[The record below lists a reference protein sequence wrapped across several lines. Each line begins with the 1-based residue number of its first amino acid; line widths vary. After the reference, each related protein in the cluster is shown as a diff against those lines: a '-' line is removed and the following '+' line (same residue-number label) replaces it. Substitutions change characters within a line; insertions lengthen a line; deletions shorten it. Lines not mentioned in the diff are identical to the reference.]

1 MERTSIFRLGASVFP
16 MLWMWIK
23 MFVFHEALFWMT
35 LVSYVGIF
43 YWHSIL
49 ILLSFIVDLLEKNS
63 KLDKESQTIAH
74 RTRDQSVQTEN
85 ILDSEIKSEES
96 EKEVS
101 EFGESDNTL
110 SSETDTIQSESTE
123 PDTIQDESTETDAIG
138 EESTEREGSI
148 MEPVSDSVAQHFS
161 SLLPEPLASEAE
173 IAARLGIKTTVKK
186 MKFLV
191 PTDPNLFVDDEK
203 PMKDDKVGQWYLQ
216 YIKEEHQKKRE
227 EKQLPFFRR
236 KLRKITKRFKKK
248 EKYN

>member
-49 ILLSFIVDLLEKNS
+49 ILLSFAVDLLAKNS

-110 SSETDTIQSESTE
+110 SSETDTIQNESIE
-123 PDTIQDESTETDAIG
+123 PDTIRDESTESED
-138 EESTEREGSI
+138 SI

-173 IAARLGIKTTVKK
+173 IAAGLGIKTTVKK

-191 PTDPNLFVDDEK
+191 PSDPNLFVDDEI
-203 PMKDDKVGQWYLQ
+203 PTKDDNVAKCYLH
-216 YIKEEHQKKRE
+216 YIQEKHEKKRE

>member
-1 MERTSIFRLGASVFP
+1 MERTSIFRGGASVFP
-16 MLWMWIK
+16 MLWMWINV
-23 MFVFHEALFWMT
+23 FVFDEALFWMT
-35 LVSYVGIF
+35 LVSHIGIF
-43 YWHSIL
+43 SWYSL
-49 ILLSFIVDLLEKNS
+49 LGLLSLADEVLEKNY
-63 KLDKESQTIAH
+63 KMDKEAQTIAY
-74 RTRDQSVQTEN
+74 RMRDQTVQTEN
-85 ILDSEIKSEES
+85 FVDSEIKSEES

-101 EFGESDNTL
+101 KFGEGDDTFSI
-110 SSETDTIQSESTE
+110 ETDMIQEESTESDTIQDESTE
-123 PDTIQDESTETDAIG
+123 PDTIQDESTESG
-138 EESTEREGSI
+138 GSI

-216 YIKEEHQKKRE
+216 YIKEEHEKKSE

-248 EKYN
+248 EKNY